1 MKLWK
6 KGLLFASAGLLAA
19 GMLSGCGGTK
29 PAASSAP
36 AASAQKANVLKVA
49 TNATYVPF
57 EFKTKD
63 GKDYTGYEIDVV
75 RAVAKEMG
83 KEVEFR
89 NIAFDGLIPS
99 LQSKEVDMS
108 ASGMTATKERAQK
121 ILFAAP
127 FYQTKLAVVTTADSN
142 IHSVQDMLDGQ
153 EIAVQVGTTAAYY
166 AQDKGMKTR
175 NFDHSSDIVLELKA
189 GGAKA
194 GILDK
199 PAADYFV
206 ATDGKDKFRVV
217 DVPDS
222 KIQYFAFGFNKE
234 NKKLQA
240 EVNKAIA
247 DLKQKGTLNELHEK
261 WFKTP
266 VPDMPSTAE
275 EALGIK

>member
-6 KGLLFASAGLLAA
+6 KGVLVTSALVLAA
-19 GMLSGCGGTK
+19 GMMAGCGGEK
-29 PAASSAP
+29 KAASAP
-36 AASAQKANVLKVA
+36 AGKNVLKVA

-57 EFKTKD
+57 EFTTKD

-83 KEVEFR
+83 KDVEFR

-108 ASGMTATKERAQK
+108 ASGMTATKERAEK

-127 FYQTKLAVVTTADSN
+127 FYETKLAVVTKADSD
-142 IHSVQDMLDGQ
+142 IHSVDDMNKGQ

-175 NFDHSSDIVLELKA
+175 NFDHSSDIIMELKA
-189 GGAKA
+189 GGAVA

-206 ATDGKDKFRVV
+206 ATDGKGAFRVV

-222 KIQYFAFGFNKE
+222 KVQYFAFGFNKD
-234 NKKLQA
+234 NKQLQQ

-266 VPDMPSTAE
+266 LPEMPATAE
-275 EALGIK
+275 EALGI

>member
-6 KGLLFASAGLLAA
+6 KGVLVTSAFLLAA
-19 GMLSGCGGTK
+19 GMMAGCGGEK
-29 PAASSAP
+29 QAASSA
-36 AASAQKANVLKVA
+36 SGKNVLKVA

-83 KEVEFR
+83 KDVEFR

-99 LQSKEVDMS
+99 LQSKEVDMT
-108 ASGMTATKERAQK
+108 ASGMTATKERAEK

-127 FYQTKLAVVTTADSN
+127 FYETKLAVVTKADSD
-142 IHSVQDMLDGQ
+142 IHSVDDMTKGQ

-166 AQDKGMKTR
+166 AQDKGMKAR
-175 NFDHSSDIVLELKA
+175 NFDHSSDIIMELKA
-189 GGAKA
+189 GGAVA

-206 ATDGKDKFRVV
+206 ATDGKGAFRVV

-222 KIQYFAFGFNKE
+222 KVQYFAFGFNKD
-234 NKKLQA
+234 NKQLQQ

-266 VPDMPSTAE
+266 LPEMPATAE
-275 EALGIK
+275 EALGI

>member
-1 MKLWK
+1 M
-6 KGLLFASAGLLAA
+6 
-19 GMLSGCGGTK
+19 
-29 PAASSAP
+29 
-36 AASAQKANVLKVA
+36 
-49 TNATYVPF
+49 
-57 EFKTKD
+57 
-63 GKDYTGYEIDVV
+63 

-83 KEVEFR
+83 KDVEFR

-108 ASGMTATKERAQK
+108 ASGMTATKERAEK

-127 FYQTKLAVVTTADSN
+127 FYETKLAVVTKADSD
-142 IHSVQDMLDGQ
+142 IHSVDDMNKGQ

-175 NFDHSSDIVLELKA
+175 NFDHSSDIIMELKA
-189 GGAKA
+189 GGAVA

-206 ATDGKDKFRVV
+206 ATDGKGAFRVV

-222 KIQYFAFGFNKE
+222 KVQYFAFGFNKD
-234 NKKLQA
+234 NKQLQQ

-247 DLKQKGTLNELHEK
+247 DLKQKGTLNELHENGSK
-261 WFKTP
+261 PHCRKCRLQRKKRWVSDMKKSSRKGLFLVSWWTSELVNPGSPRGPLHLLHFYGLP
-266 VPDMPSTAE
+266 VGKGPEVEVGHRFA
-275 EALGIK
+275 

>member
-6 KGLLFASAGLLAA
+6 KGVLVTSALVLAA
-19 GMLSGCGGTK
+19 GMMAGCGGEK
-29 PAASSAP
+29 KAASAP
-36 AASAQKANVLKVA
+36 AGKNVLKVA

-83 KEVEFR
+83 KDVEFR

-108 ASGMTATKERAQK
+108 ASGMTATKERAEK

-127 FYQTKLAVVTTADSN
+127 FYETKLAVVTKADSD
-142 IHSVQDMLDGQ
+142 IHSVDDMNKGQ

-166 AQDKGMKTR
+166 AQYKGMKTR
-175 NFDHSSDIVLELKA
+175 NFDHSSDIVMELKA
-189 GGAKA
+189 GGAVA

-206 ATDGKDKFRVV
+206 ATDGKGAFRVV

-222 KIQYFAFGFNKE
+222 KVQYFAFGFNKD
-234 NKKLQA
+234 NKQLQQ

-266 VPDMPSTAE
+266 LPEMPATAE
-275 EALGIK
+275 EALGI

>member
-1 MKLWK
+1 MCPLNSKQRT
-6 KGLLFASAGLLAA
+6 AR
-19 GMLSGCGGTK
+19 
-29 PAASSAP
+29 
-36 AASAQKANVLKVA
+36 N
-49 TNATYVPF
+49 
-57 EFKTKD
+57 
-63 GKDYTGYEIDVV
+63 YTGYEIDVV

-83 KEVEFR
+83 RDVEFR

-108 ASGMTATKERAQK
+108 ASGMTATKERAEK

-127 FYQTKLAVVTTADSN
+127 FYETKLAVVTKADSD
-142 IHSVQDMLDGQ
+142 IHSVDDMNKGQ

-175 NFDHSSDIVLELKA
+175 NFDHSSDIIMELKA
-189 GGAKA
+189 GGAVA

-206 ATDGKDKFRVV
+206 ATDGKGAFRVV

-222 KIQYFAFGFNKE
+222 KVQYFAFGFNKD
-234 NKKLQA
+234 NKQLQQ

-266 VPDMPSTAE
+266 LPDMPATTE
-275 EALGIK
+275 EALGI

>member
-6 KGLLFASAGLLAA
+6 KGILITSALLLAA
-19 GMLSGCGGTK
+19 GMMAGCGGEK
-29 PAASSAP
+29 QAASSA
-36 AASAQKANVLKVA
+36 SGKNVLKVA

-83 KEVEFR
+83 RDVEFR

-108 ASGMTATKERAQK
+108 ASGMTATKERAEK

-127 FYQTKLAVVTTADSN
+127 FYETKLAVVTKADSD
-142 IHSVQDMLDGQ
+142 IHSVDDMNKGQ

-175 NFDHSSDIVLELKA
+175 NFDHSSDIIMELKA
-189 GGAKA
+189 GGAVA

-206 ATDGKDKFRVV
+206 ATDGKGAFRVV

-222 KIQYFAFGFNKE
+222 KVQYFAFGFNKD
-234 NKKLQA
+234 NKQLQQ

-266 VPDMPSTAE
+266 LPDMPATTE
-275 EALGIK
+275 EARGI

>member
-6 KGLLFASAGLLAA
+6 KGILITSALLLAA
-19 GMLSGCGGTK
+19 GMMAGCGGEK
-29 PAASSAP
+29 QAASSA
-36 AASAQKANVLKVA
+36 SGKNVLKVA

-83 KEVEFR
+83 RDVEFR

-108 ASGMTATKERAQK
+108 ASGMTATKERAEK

-127 FYQTKLAVVTTADSN
+127 FYETKLAVVTKADSD
-142 IHSVQDMLDGQ
+142 IHSVDDMNKGQ

-175 NFDHSSDIVLELKA
+175 TFDHSSDIIMELKA
-189 GGAKA
+189 GGAVA

-206 ATDGKDKFRVV
+206 ATDGKGAFRVV
-217 DVPDS
+217 DVPGS
-222 KIQYFAFGFNKE
+222 KVQYFAFGFNKD
-234 NKKLQA
+234 NKQLQQ

-266 VPDMPSTAE
+266 LPEMPATAE
-275 EALGIK
+275 EALGI